1 MNTILN
7 DIMSK
12 EGISVMKGRER
23 PKILIAD
30 DTEGSRQLK
39 KIFETEYQVVEVAE
53 GQDIFEPV
61 TEHKFEIALID
72 IKFPRAREFVMR
84 LKSDDH
90 FAEIPVLALVSDVD
104 SGIHSI
110 TNGASDFIMRPY
122 NETIARHR
130 ARAVIDK
137 FAVERFLAH
146 SDIDRDPFDNQYHVE
161 IDRLTGLYNR
171 EAFCKRAAALMQAN
185 LDQKYFII
193 YFDISCFKAIN
204 DLFHIETGN
213 SILRT
218 AANYFERQI
227 DPSVGIVGR
236 MEADHFVVCIPQDR
250 INVGQILDG
259 LDGAIQALDISHNI
273 LFYAGVYP
281 VNNVDLPV
289 DQMCDRANMALK
301 KVKGNYM
308 NRYAYYDDGMRELML
323 QDQMIVRDMEAAL
336 RENQFR
342 IFLQP
347 VYNVKTDS
355 VESAEALIRW
365 FHPINGMV
373 SPGKFIPVFERNG
386 FIVKTDRF
394 VWEEVCK
401 FIKQQ
406 REETGQ
412 VIPVSVN
419 VSRLNFYN
427 LDLLEFL
434 LGLLEKYDL
443 ESWMLKLEIT
453 ESAYTDNPHQLM
465 SIIKAFREEGFP
477 VLMDDF
483 GSGYSSLNMLK
494 NLPVDVLKVD
504 MAFVRELEESE
515 RAYMI
520 LKFIMML
527 ARELGMDVIV
537 EGVETKKQL
546 DYLVSLGADKIQ
558 GYYFSRPLPV
568 PDFKKLVA
576 EKQNTSTSD

>member
-1 MNTILN
+1 MNKIIK
-7 DIMSK
+7 DVHK
-12 EGISVMKGRER
+12 EGIIVTNKKDLPTMLLADDEDGRFQLKNIFEDEFNVLETEGGNEFFKLMMEHQISIALVNLKLPRGREF
-23 PKILIAD
+23 IL
-30 DTEGSRQLK
+30 
-39 KIFETEYQVVEVAE
+39 
-53 GQDIFEPV
+53 
-61 TEHKFEIALID
+61 
-72 IKFPRAREFVMR
+72 R

-90 FAEIPVLALVSDVD
+90 FAEIPVLALVDDINGGV
-104 SGIHSI
+104 
-110 TNGASDFIMRPY
+110 TAFKNGATDFLIRPY
-122 NETIARHR
+122 ALLIAQHR
-130 ARAVIDK
+130 VRNVLDQFTTAKRLALSKLEYSATGARDQSEVD
-137 FAVERFLAH
+137 
-146 SDIDRDPFDNQYHVE
+146 Y
-161 IDRLTGLYNR
+161 LTGLYNR
-171 EAFCKRAAALMQAN
+171 EAFYQRSSALMRSN
-185 LDQKYFII
+185 PDTKYFII

-213 SILRT
+213 LILRT
-218 AANYFERQI
+218 AAHYFSRQI
-227 DPSVGIVGR
+227 DPDIGICGR
-236 MEADHFVVCIPQDR
+236 MESDHFVVCIPQDK
-250 INVGQILDG
+250 INIGLMLDG
-259 LDGAIQALDISHNI
+259 LDGVIRDLDISHNI

-281 VNNVDLPV
+281 VNNVELPV

-301 KVKGNYM
+301 KIKGNYM
-308 NRYAYYDDGMRELML
+308 SRYAYYDDGMREVML

-336 RENQFR
+336 RDNEFT

-347 VYNVKTDS
+347 VYNVKTDH
-355 VESAEALIRW
+355 VDSAEALIRW

-394 VWEEVCK
+394 VWESVCK
-401 FIKQQ
+401 FIQEQ
-406 REETGQ
+406 REQTGN
-412 VIPVSVN
+412 VIPISVN

-465 SIIKAFREEGFP
+465 SIIRAFREEGFP

-527 ARELGMDVIV
+527 ARDLGMDVIV

-568 PDFKKLVA
+568 PDFKKLV
-576 EKQNTSTSD
+576 EERNK

>member
-1 MNTILN
+1 
-7 DIMSK
+7 MSK

>member
-1 MNTILN
+1 M
-7 DIMSK
+7 
-12 EGISVMKGRER
+12 
-23 PKILIAD
+23 LIAD
-30 DTEGSRQLK
+30 DTEGQRRLRN
-39 KIFETEYQVVEVAE
+39 IFNDEFDFIETAGGDEFFTLMNTGKV
-53 GQDIFEPV
+53 G
-61 TEHKFEIALID
+61 IALID
-72 IKFPRAREFVMR
+72 IKVPRGREFVLR

-90 FAEIPVLALVSDVD
+90 FAEIPVLVLVDNVEG
-104 SGIHSI
+104 GIRAI
-110 TNGASDFIMRPY
+110 KNGATDFLIRPY
-122 NETIARHR
+122 DETIARQRVHN
-130 ARAVIDK
+130 ALEK
-137 FAVERFLAH
+137 FNADRRLAKAKLDQSLSSAPVSDERD
-146 SDIDRDPFDNQYHVE
+146 S
-161 IDRLTGLYNR
+161 LTGLYNR
-171 EAFCKRAAALMQAN
+171 EAFCKKSAALMHSN
-185 LDQKYFII
+185 IERKYFIV

-213 SILRT
+213 LILRT
-218 AANYFERQI
+218 AASYFNRQI
-227 DPSVGIVGR
+227 APRGGICGR
-236 MEADHFVVCIPQDR
+236 MEADHFVVCVPQDA
-250 INVGQILDG
+250 INIGLLLEG
-259 LDGAIQALDISHNI
+259 LDGVIRDLDISHNI

-281 VNNVDLPV
+281 VNNIELPV

-301 KVKGNYM
+301 KIKGNYM
-308 NRYAYYDDGMRELML
+308 NRYAYYDDGMREVML

-336 RENQFR
+336 REHQFA

-347 VYNVKTDS
+347 VYNVKTDNID
-355 VESAEALIRW
+355 SAEALIRW
-365 FHPINGMV
+365 FHPINGMI

-394 VWEEVCK
+394 VWESVCR
-401 FIKQQ
+401 FIKEQ
-406 REETGQ
+406 REQTGQ

-465 SIIKAFREEGFP
+465 SIIRAFREEGFP

-558 GYYFSRPLPV
+558 GYYFSRPLPI
-568 PDFKKLVA
+568 PDFKQLLEAKRL
-576 EKQNTSTSD
+576 EHEQRS